1 MKYMKAAAIFPE
13 ELLKEIQKYVQ
24 GEMIYIPNPAGLR
37 RKWGEHS
44 GSRQSI
50 RERNESIRRQH
61 QLGMSIEELAIE
73 HFLSRDSIKKIVYFK
88 NKG

>member
-1 MKYMKAAAIFPE
+1 MKYMKAAVIFPK

-44 GSRQSI
+44 EQAR
-50 RERNESIRRQH
+50 
-61 QLGMSIEELAIE
+61 
-73 HFLSRDSIKKIVYFK
+73 YT
-88 NKG
+88 